1 MASAPWPRLVSMKW
15 ASGTPMQ
22 IERQMAHPEPNSG
35 ATCITRR
42 PLPVAN
48 GTLFHRRES
57 ADPAESVKC
66 SLFRDSDGS
75 SWVEHA
81 REPAGASPATYP
93 FVRVGRFFAYTEDA
107 ELLGRHLPRCPRT
120 SCSPVTAARRAHR
133 FKLVLGCSVDRS
145 QPV

>member
-22 IERQMAHPEPNSG
+22 IERQMAHQEPNSG

-81 REPAGASPATYP
+81 REPAGASRPHINLCASA
-93 FVRVGRFFAYTEDA
+93 VS
-107 ELLGRHLPRCPRT
+107 LPIRKTLNCLAGT
-120 SCSPVTAARRAHR
+120 CRAGQGGH
-133 FKLVLGCSVDRS
+133 VV
-145 QPV
+145 P